1 MTTSEAL
8 RWFVRCTADMVDWFT
23 SLQWHRIMHCVCVCV
38 CVLNV
43 CLSCPAFALR
53 NSMLVEYLF
62 KPEDKRL
69 ATPEQQSGKQHNAQC
84 TIHCFGA
91 TPLQTCSA
99 HNACLCLSFFLFVC
113 LFVCLCVLFD
123 CSGHQVCQLQACRRG
138 KQSPTKLHARPTHHP
153 ALKTL
158 LHQHPNRHIVT
169 ARQLSWCLLLLFF
182 FNFFFSTNRP
192 LLRTSLRP
200 LGAAAL

>member
-99 HNACLCLSFFLFVC
+99 HNACLCLSFFCLFVC
-113 LFVCLCVLFD
+113 LFVCVFCLIAAAIKFVNSKPADAVSKAPQSFMPVQLTIQPSKHSYTSILTVTSSRHD
-123 CSGHQVCQLQACRRG
+123 SSHGVCCCYFF
-138 KQSPTKLHARPTHHP
+138 S
-153 ALKTL
+153 
-158 LHQHPNRHIVT
+158 I
-169 ARQLSWCLLLLFF
+169 FF
-182 FNFFFSTNRP
+182 FQQTGRCCG
-192 LLRTSLRP
+192 RV
-200 LGAAAL
+200 